1 MVELSHDDEGNQVN
15 LTTIILLGLIGAPFA
30 AGAAWV
36 SARLGIGWN
45 ARQRVFNS
53 AAILPTI
60 IAIGGVGFAAVILGL
75 GGNPRFV
82 ATDAFLI
89 EALTAIFAMFIS
101 GMIAA
106 YFVERVQKR

>member
-1 MVELSHDDEGNQVN
+1 MN
-15 LTTIILLGLIGAPFA
+15 LTTILLLGLLGAPFA

-36 SARLGIGWN
+36 SARLDIGWN
-45 ARQRVFNS
+45 PRQRVFNS

-60 IAIGGVGFAAVILGL
+60 VAVGGVGFAAVILTL
-75 GGNPRFV
+75 GGNPRLV

-89 EALTAIFAMFIS
+89 EALTAIFSMFLF

-106 YFVERVQKR
+106 YLIERVQNK